1 MKMLV
6 MILNKVDMLESLL
19 EKLADAG
26 ICGAT
31 ILSSVGMAKTLYN
44 SNDLEDTSSSFM
56 SSIRMMLNPERAE
69 SKTII
74 SVLKQE
80 QVEVFVKIADEILGG
95 IDKPDAGFIFTVP
108 VDFIK
113 GVEI

>member
-6 MILNKVDMLESLL
+6 MILNKVEVLEPLL
-19 EKLADAG
+19 EKLSEAG
-26 ICGAT
+26 ISGAT

-44 SNDLEDTSSSFM
+44 SNDSEESSSSFM
-56 SSIRMMLNPERAE
+56 NSIRMMLNPERAE

-80 QVEVFVKIADEILGG
+80 QVDVFVKIADQILGG